1 MKLTYRQIVK
11 TWWPLAFSWLLMS
24 LEMPMLSA
32 VIARLENPEIN
43 LAAYGGI
50 VFPLSLIIESPV
62 IMLLPASV
70 ALSRHK
76 QAYQIIWRYM
86 MGAGLLLTGLHAL
99 VAFTPLYFTV
109 VQGLIGA
116 PDEIIAPARVGL
128 MLMLPW
134 TWSIGYRRFQQGVL
148 IRNGFSGAVGTG
160 TLVRLASVSLVLGVG
175 YATRLLP
182 GVAVGALAQGLGV
195 IGEAVYA
202 GIRVRPVLR
211 DKLGNEPVSEHLT
224 WRAFADF
231 YIPLALT
238 SLITLLWQPV
248 GSAALSR
255 MPGALNSL
263 AAWPVVSGLIMLLRS
278 PGIAYNETVVAL
290 LDKEE
295 GWLRLHR
302 FTAWMAAAVTA
313 IHLLVGATPLS
324 EIYFAR
330 ISAIPAGLVELS
342 KSAFWMALPLPAL
355 GVMQS
360 WFQGAILVGRR
371 TRGVPESVVAFFA
384 TALLVLGGGVA
395 TGRWIGLY
403 VGISGFVMANFSQ
416 MAWLWFR
423 SRPVLEQ
430 LRARVSTP

>member
-1 MKLTYRQIVK
+1 MGLTYRQIIK

-70 ALSRHK
+70 ALSRHR
-76 QAYQIIWRYM
+76 QAYQLIWRYM

-99 VAFTPLYFTV
+99 VAFTPLYYTV

-116 PDEIIAPARVGL
+116 PEEIIAPARIGL

-148 IRNGFSGAVGTG
+148 IRNGFSGAVGAG
-160 TLVRLASVSLVLGVG
+160 TLVRLASVSLVLSVG
-175 YATRLLP
+175 YASRLP
-182 GVAVGALAQGLGV
+182 GIAVGALAQALGV
-195 IGEAVYA
+195 LSEAVYA
-202 GIRVRPVLR
+202 GIRVRPVMR
-211 DKLGNEPVSEHLT
+211 NKFIEEPITEQLT

-238 SLITLLWQPV
+238 SLISLLWQPV

-278 PGIAYNETVVAL
+278 PGTAYNETVVAL
-290 LDKEE
+290 LDQEN
-295 GWLRLHR
+295 GWMRLRR
-302 FTAWMAAAVTA
+302 FTAWMVAAVTA
-313 IHLLVGATPLS
+313 VHLLVVTTPLAG
-324 EIYFAR
+324 IYFVR
-330 ISAIPAGLVELS
+330 ISAIPAGLVELA
-342 KSAFWMALPLPAL
+342 KTAFWLALPLPAISVL
-355 GVMQS
+355 QS

-371 TRGVPESVVAFFA
+371 TRGVPESVAVFFA

-395 TGRWIGLY
+395 AGRWTGLY
-403 VGISGFVMANFSQ
+403 VGITGFVLANFTQ
-416 MAWLWFR
+416 MAWLWVR
-423 SRPVLEQ
+423 SRSALGR
-430 LRARVSTP
+430 LRAIVSNA